1 MTSGTNV
8 QSPMDSDNETT
19 MAASTAELST
29 TATANYSYG
38 YVTSNG
44 NVTVLCEPFDTTKDV
59 YSIFSL
65 VVPND
70 RDNWVQRTDAYWAF
84 FYIMLV
90 VFGLLYLCLALGCI
104 LLLAKRHLAQ
114 RFRVR
119 TFIAIDVA
127 LMVLGFSRVLF
138 FIVDP
143 WGQSGFCDHYACIVV
158 SRLIGALSF
167 PSLTASY
174 TLVLIT
180 LWSSARMQLGR
191 TWIQRLKVLIPLC
204 FVHYGVAIVFEILGS
219 IPTGNS
225 MIVIILL
232 IVCESTFSIWG
243 FLVCF
248 SFLISGH
255 RLLKSIEKSVRSSSI
270 MCKDSPNLT
279 RHQLIEKSKFQN
291 QNGRKR
297 SHSTLKLKHML
308 REKHRRAVRKVS
320 RITYITVLLGM
331 AYSVVNFVN
340 LTLTCLS
347 LFHGCPGYLD
357 YDTQQ
362 HPAVWLTLR
371 YIAFVLELLLA
382 VLLTYSISDYQ
393 PILNFLC
400 CGMRKVGSRQPSP
413 TSGMESTTIDSEST
427 SRNFPSRGSSPVPP
441 RDAKE
446 DELVISNA
454 PNSQIK
460 SPALV
465 SSPPATGSP
474 KKVTI
479 FEYSTPASSAMVGRT
494 STSTTNLNSQP
505 KVKSPLTVS
514 YSLNESSTF
523 PTEHSMY

>member
-1 MTSGTNV
+1 
-8 QSPMDSDNETT
+8 MDADNETS
-19 MAASTAELST
+19 MATSTAELST
-29 TATANYSYG
+29 TATANYSYD
-38 YVTSNG
+38 YVGSNG
-44 NVTVLCEPFDTTKDV
+44 TVTMLCEPFNTTKDV

-65 VVPND
+65 VVPNN
-70 RDNWVQRTDAYWAF
+70 RTNWVQRTDAYWAF

-138 FIVDP
+138 LIVDP
-143 WGQSGFCDHYACIVV
+143 WGQSGFCNHYACIVI

-191 TWIQRLKVLIPLC
+191 SWIQRLKVLIPLC

-248 SFLISGH
+248 SFLITGH
-255 RLLKSIEKSVRSSSI
+255 RLLKSVERSVRSSSI

-291 QNGRKR
+291 QNGKKR
-297 SHSTLKLKHML
+297 SQSTLKLKHML
-308 REKHRRAVRKVS
+308 REKHRRAIRKVS
-320 RITYITVLLGM
+320 LITYITVLLGM
-331 AYSVVNFVN
+331 TYSMVNFVN
-340 LTLTCLS
+340 LILLCLS
-347 LFHGCPGYLD
+347 LFYGCPGYLN
-357 YDTQQ
+357 YDAQQ

-371 YIAFVLELLLA
+371 YISFVLELLLA

-393 PILNFLC
+393 PILNLLC

-413 TSGMESTTIDSEST
+413 TSGLESTTIDSECT
-427 SRNFPSRGSSPVPP
+427 SRHIPSRGSSPVPP
-441 RDAKE
+441 RVDSKD
-446 DELVISNA
+446 DELIVSNSS
-454 PNSQIK
+454 NLQIK
-460 SPALV
+460 SPTLAT
-465 SSPPATGSP
+465 SPPSTGTP

-479 FEYSTPASSAMVGRT
+479 FEYNTRPTMAGRT
-494 STSTTNLNSQP
+494 SVSTTNLISQP

-523 PTEHSMY
+523 STEHAMY

>member
-1 MTSGTNV
+1 MTSGTNI
-8 QSPMDSDNETT
+8 QSMDADNETT
-19 MAASTAELST
+19 MATSTAELST
-29 TATANYSYG
+29 TATANYSYE
-38 YVTSNG
+38 YVSSNG
-44 NVTVLCEPFDTTKDV
+44 TVTTICEPLNVTNSRV
-59 YSIFSL
+59 YSIFPL
-65 VVPND
+65 VVPSN
-70 RDNWVQRTDAYWAF
+70 RENWVERTDAYWAF

-143 WGQSGFCDHYACIVV
+143 WGQSGFCNHYACIVV

-191 TWIQRLKVLIPLC
+191 TCIQRLKVLIPLC
-204 FVHYGVAIVFEILGS
+204 FIHYGVAIAFEILGS

-225 MIVIILL
+225 MTVIFLL
-232 IVCESTFSIWG
+232 IVCESAFSIWG

-255 RLLKSIEKSVRSSSI
+255 RLLKSVERSVRSSSVI
-270 MCKDSPNLT
+270 CKDSPNVT

-291 QNGRKR
+291 QVQNGRKR
-297 SHSTLKLKHML
+297 SQSTLKLKYML
-308 REKHRRAVRKVS
+308 REKHQRAVRKVS
-320 RITYITVLLGM
+320 LITYITVLLGM
-331 AYSVVNFVN
+331 LYSVVNFVN

-347 LFHGCPGYLD
+347 LFYGCPGYLN
-357 YDTQQ
+357 YHTQQ
-362 HPAVWLTLR
+362 HPGVWLTLR
-371 YIAFVLELLLA
+371 YITFVLELLLA

-400 CGMRKVGSRQPSP
+400 CSMRKVGSRQPSP
-413 TSGMESTTIDSEST
+413 TSGLESTTIDSEST
-427 SRNFPSRGSSPVPP
+427 SRHIPSRGSSPVPP
-441 RDAKE
+441 RDTKE
-446 DELVISNA
+446 DELTISNSS
-454 PNSQIK
+454 NLQIK
-460 SPALV
+460 SPTLV

-474 KKVTI
+474 KKVKI
-479 FEYSTPASSAMVGRT
+479 FEYNTSSMVGRT
-494 STSTTNLNSQP
+494 STSTTSLNSQP

-523 PTEHSMY
+523 ST